1 MGGGVGFNEV
11 GRWLI
16 YPAYVNH
23 QLGCTQPVQ
32 WYDEFG
38 WIVHNQLIYESATPA
53 FDTASQNAKRNGA
66 PYGIILTTTPG
77 DMTSAEGVYAYN
89 ILNNATPFIED
100 YYDFTYQELN
110 SIVEANE
117 SSTFFYIRYSYKQ
130 LGLGDD
136 YFKRMVKELNK
147 NWPTIRREVLLEWS
161 NVSDNNPFGKE
172 DLDIIQ
178 QYCRPPLRTLLFGPY
193 RQYQM
198 HIYKDMDLRDGQIIG
213 VDVSGG
219 YRRDSSAITIIN
231 AKTTEVMATLNCNY
245 MPTDDLASVIYE
257 LVTKYLPNALVCI
270 EKNGVGIGVI
280 SRLLHTSIKK
290 NLFYTIKDHVSEER
304 SNGVTVIQQK
314 VKVKAYGIDNTK
326 DVRARMI
333 ELLFTRVQYHKD
345 KFVAQILHDEM
356 AGLTYK
362 TSNGYTRVDHS
373 VNTHD
378 DQIFSYLMAIYV
390 WYDCPQLTD
399 RFGIHRGEI
408 KTDEDIDERVG
419 AIEALYGD
427 GYEII
432 DVGDSIDAE
441 DPVLGDSA
449 DILKEASK
457 PFKTVKTAMDAE
469 YENDQKYLIGI
480 LKTERGKRAVEKA
493 YNIDLSQP
501 NMYGYMD
508 QINQSINMPQEF
520 FDNWYSTDD
529 SDEYNTG
536 VDNGN
541 MYKDFSKIDIY

>member
-1 MGGGVGFNEV
+1 M
-11 GRWLI
+11 
-16 YPAYVNH
+16 
-23 QLGCTQPVQ
+23 
-32 WYDEFG
+32 
-38 WIVHNQLIYESATPA
+38 
-53 FDTASQNAKRNGA
+53 
-66 PYGIILTTTPG
+66 TT
-77 DMTSAEGVYAYN
+77 AEGVYAYN
-89 ILNNATPFIED
+89 VLNNATPFIED
-100 YYDFTYQELN
+100 YYDFTYQKLN
-110 SIVEANE
+110 SIVESNE
-117 SSTFFYIRYSYKQ
+117 ASTFFYIRYSYKQ

-136 YFKRMVKELNK
+136 YFKRMVKGLNK

-469 YENDQKYLIGI
+469 YENDQKYLINI
-480 LKTERGKRAVEKA
+480 LKTERGKKAVEKA

-508 QINQSINMPQEF
+508 QINQSANIPQEF

>member
-1 MGGGVGFNEV
+1 
-11 GRWLI
+11 
-16 YPAYVNH
+16 
-23 QLGCTQPVQ
+23 
-32 WYDEFG
+32 
-38 WIVHNQLIYESATPA
+38 
-53 FDTASQNAKRNGA
+53 
-66 PYGIILTTTPG
+66 
-77 DMTSAEGVYAYN
+77 
-89 ILNNATPFIED
+89 
-100 YYDFTYQELN
+100 
-110 SIVEANE
+110 
-117 SSTFFYIRYSYKQ
+117 
-130 LGLGDD
+130 
-136 YFKRMVKELNK
+136 
-147 NWPTIRREVLLEWS
+147 
-161 NVSDNNPFGKE
+161 
-172 DLDIIQ
+172 
-178 QYCRPPLRTLLFGPY
+178 
-193 RQYQM
+193 
-198 HIYKDMDLRDGQIIG
+198 
-213 VDVSGG
+213 
-219 YRRDSSAITIIN
+219 
-231 AKTTEVMATLNCNY
+231 
-245 MPTDDLASVIYE
+245 
-257 LVTKYLPNALVCI
+257 
-270 EKNGVGIGVI
+270 
-280 SRLLHTSIKK
+280 
-290 NLFYTIKDHVSEER
+290 
-304 SNGVTVIQQK
+304 
-314 VKVKAYGIDNTK
+314 
-326 DVRARMI
+326 MI

-441 DPVLGDSA
+441 DPVLGDST

-469 YENDQKYLIGI
+469 YVNDQKYLINI
-480 LKTERGKRAVEKA
+480 LKTERGKKAVEKA

-508 QINQSINMPQEF
+508 QINQSANIPQEF

>member
-1 MGGGVGFNEV
+1 
-11 GRWLI
+11 
-16 YPAYVNH
+16 
-23 QLGCTQPVQ
+23 
-32 WYDEFG
+32 
-38 WIVHNQLIYESATPA
+38 
-53 FDTASQNAKRNGA
+53 
-66 PYGIILTTTPG
+66 
-77 DMTSAEGVYAYN
+77 
-89 ILNNATPFIED
+89 
-100 YYDFTYQELN
+100 
-110 SIVEANE
+110 
-117 SSTFFYIRYSYKQ
+117 
-130 LGLGDD
+130 
-136 YFKRMVKELNK
+136 
-147 NWPTIRREVLLEWS
+147 
-161 NVSDNNPFGKE
+161 
-172 DLDIIQ
+172 
-178 QYCRPPLRTLLFGPY
+178 
-193 RQYQM
+193 M

-441 DPVLGDSA
+441 DPVLGDST
-449 DILKEASK
+449 DILKEANK

-508 QINQSINMPQEF
+508 QINQSANMPQEF